1 MSVRHHTM
9 AFKLRMLHECSSNQ
23 SHCQLS
29 SLACCQLQKKKRL
42 VSVLEQKCVCKI
54 ETFLSH
60 TVCKMDC
67 STTAVVQ
74 QQQKNY
80 RQETESHKSD
90 KKEGNTQTTL
100 MQRAALLLCEM
111 HFLFFAFLLTLA
123 TLVLM
128 CQNGKEKNPKVTFQN
143 IFVMLHQLVLA
154 WVKCINQC
162 ENAKIQVCPLRRPLR
177 QLSSHKTFQLKSLMK
192 DFALAMHCCC
202 VLQMAWQKVVLVVYD
217 NAFKPL
223 CNAQWIQSH
232 LKIEYH
238 RSKSLNGMKDQNI
251 QNLLS
256 AQMTLID
263 SIMP

>member
-1 MSVRHHTM
+1 MQQCQLLSRPIILTWKKMSVRHHTM

-29 SLACCQLQKKKRL
+29 SLLLVVNFREKRL
-42 VSVLEQKCVCKI
+42 VSVKSKNVCVKQRL
-54 ETFLSH
+54 FLSH

-128 CQNGKEKNPKVTFQN
+128 CQNGKEK
-143 IFVMLHQLVLA
+143 
-154 WVKCINQC
+154 
-162 ENAKIQVCPLRRPLR
+162 
-177 QLSSHKTFQLKSLMK
+177 KS
-192 DFALAMHCCC
+192 
-202 VLQMAWQKVVLVVYD
+202 
-217 NAFKPL
+217 
-223 CNAQWIQSH
+223 
-232 LKIEYH
+232 
-238 RSKSLNGMKDQNI
+238 
-251 QNLLS
+251 
-256 AQMTLID
+256 
-263 SIMP
+263 